1 VRNYSVHG
9 LFLIAVA
16 FYLHSNVLAEPFAII
31 DPTCGPVE
39 NGFNLGIST
48 NGFNPNSTVAWKLV
62 NSTQSIPIFG
72 YFQTNSTG
80 GFSDYTFL
88 NEIGP
93 DKYKM
98 YFGDDADNDGKF
110 DMINR
115 TTYAN
120 LTIPCPNP

>member
-1 VRNYSVHG
+1 MRNYSVHG

-16 FYLHSNVLAEPFAII
+16 FYLPSNVLAEPMAII
-31 DPTCGPVE
+31 NPTCGLVG
-39 NGFNLGIST
+39 NGFKIGIST
-48 NGFNPNSTVAWKLV
+48 NSFNANSTVAWKLV

-88 NEIGP
+88 SEIGP

-98 YFGDDADNDGKF
+98 YFGDDANNDNKF
-110 DMINR
+110 DTINR

-120 LTIPCPNP
+120 LTIPCANP